1 MRCPRRCQA
10 NNPDNPRFYKACGVR
25 RALAGSPCRSEI
37 SPGNPDPAHALD
49 RLGDGYY
56 DRDQLDDVLS
66 ENSEAVR
73 LDPFH
78 SRALRQLAATQRYR
92 AATGRWSP
100 LTAGRRS

>member
-1 MRCPRRCQA
+1 MRGPRCQA
-10 NNPDNPRFYKACGVR
+10 KDPDNPRFCKECGVR
-25 RALAGSPCRSEI
+25 LALACSQCGSEI
-37 SPGNPDPAHALD
+37 SPGNPGPAHAQD
-49 RLGDGYY
+49 RLGDVSY

-66 ENSEAVR
+66 ENNEAVR
-73 LDPFH
+73 LAPFH